1 MRLVAPEEQDT
12 KRKTQHVYSWIIA
25 HVGLAYY
32 RYGNIISIIIISSS
46 SRVVLVAA
54 VVLLLSLLLISRSS
68 GDNSEKNSWQFSGVF
83 AGFLCSFL
91 KVHLSKARR
100 MASTLPPNFSQNSS
114 RSRA

>member
-1 MRLVAPEEQDT
+1 MANIFLDEKDT

-32 RYGNIISIIIISSS
+32 RYCNIISSIISS

-68 GDNSEKNSWQFSGVF
+68 GDNFQKQLAVFRCVFRVSVFIFEGSSLQSSENGQHS
-83 AGFLCSFL
+83 A
-91 KVHLSKARR
+91 A
-100 MASTLPPNFSQNSS
+100 
-114 RSRA
+114 